1 MLRPLLLLGLVAAT
15 ACFEEPGSIPST
27 PVDETSTGT
36 PDESDSTTSADDPGS
51 SSDAADSSTSF
62 ATGSSTAYGS
72 SSSGEGCERDCIPD
86 RECWLTHADDVVRLV
101 EIDSDG
107 GLELLDELGVASH
120 ASGFDAPFDQSI
132 VHCGGRVFVATNG
145 SDEISTLA
153 LSGDG
158 LVVSGSTPSVDVLE
172 LACDED
178 RALLFAL
185 RLVDN
190 GYAVDVRAAS
200 DAPDVIGS
208 AEFTDPAITDFRT
221 VRLALD
227 RGAGQAW
234 VAHVEFSPTTRP
246 VVLAVGTYDEGGI
259 EFGAPEPLPV
269 VNGDISRLHM
279 QPDQGRLL
287 GLGTLVGGNTAL
299 FTVPVGDDGTP
310 GPVTFAADPPW
321 SERRNLWP
329 VRLGGEPGLALGG
342 TQGVVLATFGDDGLP
357 QTPDAP
363 VASSL
368 SNTIARPAFGGRM
381 LAVAAPDGLATFD
394 LMSPDLAELD
404 ADDVAVGTVLHGAAV
419 VACP

>member
-1 MLRPLLLLGLVAAT
+1 MPRPLLLLGLVAAT

-27 PVDETSTGT
+27 PVDGTSTGA
-36 PDESDSTTSADDPGS
+36 PDESDSTTSPDDTGS

-62 ATGSSTAYGS
+62 ATGSSTGYGS
-72 SSSGEGCERDCIPD
+72 SSSGEGCEEDCIPE
-86 RECWLTHADDVVRLV
+86 RECWLTHADDVVRLIQ
-101 EIDSDG
+101 IDPDG
-107 GLELLDELGVASH
+107 RLELLDELGVASH
-120 ASGFDAPFDQSI
+120 ALGFDVPLDQSI

-153 LSGDG
+153 LAGGG
-158 LVVSGSTPSVDVLE
+158 LVASGSTPAVEVLE
-172 LACDED
+172 LACDEE

-185 RLVDN
+185 RLIDN

-200 DAPDVIGS
+200 DTPDVIGS

-227 RGAGQAW
+227 RGAGRAW
-234 VAHVEFSPTTRP
+234 VAHVEQSDSTTP

-259 EFGAPEPLPV
+259 EFDAPEPLPV
-269 VNGDISRLHM
+269 VNGNLSRLHM

-287 GLGTLVGGNTAL
+287 GLGTLVGGNAAL
-299 FTVPVGDDGTP
+299 FTVPIGEDGTP
-310 GPVTFAADPPW
+310 GAIAFAADSPW

-357 QTPDAP
+357 QTPEAP
-363 VASSL
+363 VAPSL
-368 SNTIARPAFGGRM
+368 SDTIARPAFGGRV

-394 LMSPDLAELD
+394 LMSPDLDELD
-404 ADDVAVGTVLHGAAV
+404 TDAMPVGTVLHGATV